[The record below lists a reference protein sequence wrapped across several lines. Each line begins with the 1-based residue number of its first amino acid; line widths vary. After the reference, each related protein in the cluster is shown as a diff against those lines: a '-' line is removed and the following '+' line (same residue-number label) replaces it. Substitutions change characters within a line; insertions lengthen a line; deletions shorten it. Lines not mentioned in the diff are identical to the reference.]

1 MPVTMR
7 TPPKSTARST
17 TTAPTMLSIVRNA
30 ESSCV
35 RRGTN
40 PSFSDSARYF
50 ALVPNTLTRSSAASV
65 QSISGAEGG
74 IGAPSYRTIVAPLA
88 SAVTSQFHII
98 HPQVVK

>member
-1 MPVTMR
+1 
-7 TPPKSTARST
+7 
-17 TTAPTMLSIVRNA
+17 VRA
-30 ESSCV
+30 TGDESFLLRQRQV
-35 RRGTN
+35 
-40 PSFSDSARYF
+40 
-50 ALVPNTLTRSSAASV
+50 TRSSAASV